1 MVVGEER
8 VVFKVHLGTL
18 CKASAYFTAAFSK
31 GHFLESHSRELFL
44 IEEDPYTVDLFVQW
58 MYSSGL
64 DEEDAEEAG
73 EMDAWT
79 MELTKLYIF
88 ANKYLISELER
99 HVITYLHSQF
109 ENSCKAPPFAVLEY
123 VYQNT
128 LPKMAEVRENFI
140 TWLVTKSDSSI
151 LKEMIQGELLALPE
165 CLADLAIVFLLS
177 LRRDAK
183 NWENLLTN
191 GT

>member
-1 MVVGEER
+1 MLVGEER
-8 VVFKVHLGTL
+8 VVFKVHLESL

-31 GHFLESHSRELFL
+31 GRFHESHSRELFL

-58 MYSSGL
+58 MYRSSL
-64 DEEDAEEAG
+64 DEKDAEEAG
-73 EMDAWT
+73 ETEAWI

-88 ANKYLISELER
+88 ANKYLISGLER
-99 HVITYLHSQF
+99 HVIPYLHSQF
-109 ENSCKAPPFAVLEY
+109 ENACMAPPFAVMEY

-128 LPKMAEVRENFI
+128 LPKMTEIRESFI
-140 TWLVTKSDSSI
+140 TWLITKSDPSR

-177 LRRDAK
+177 LHKDTK
-183 NWENLLTN
+183 NSENLLIS
-191 GT
+191 

>member
-1 MVVGEER
+1 MLVGEER

-31 GHFLESHSRELFL
+31 YRFHESHSRELFL

-58 MYSSGL
+58 MYSSGF
-64 DEEDAEEAG
+64 DEKDAEKAG
-73 EMDAWT
+73 ETDAWI

-88 ANKYLISELER
+88 ANKYLISGLER
-99 HVITYLHSQF
+99 HIIPYLHSQF
-109 ENSCKAPPFAVLEY
+109 ENPCKAPPFAIMEY

-128 LPKMAEVRENFI
+128 LPKMTEVRESFI
-140 TWLVTKSDSSI
+140 TWLITKSDPSR

-165 CLADLAIVFLLS
+165 CLADLAIVFLG
-177 LRRDAK
+177 DMK
-183 NWENLLTN
+183 NSESS
-191 GT
+191 